1 MAIASNIN
9 AATNASSVVKGEGR
23 EAVIDELQGSVA
35 DLLDLTDDVDIPE
48 VSLPQ
53 EGGVQGSFTEPEELT
68 PYQIAENIAAQKD
81 MEAETSLADRF
92 GTNTSNMQD
101 SDVINIWGGGERVYS
116 VIS

>member
-53 EGGVQGSFTEPEELT
+53 EGGVQGSLELILLICKT
-68 PYQIAENIAAQKD
+68 V
-81 MEAETSLADRF
+81 MSLIF
-92 GTNTSNMQD
+92 G
-101 SDVINIWGGGERVYS
+101 VVVRVLKR
-116 VIS
+116 